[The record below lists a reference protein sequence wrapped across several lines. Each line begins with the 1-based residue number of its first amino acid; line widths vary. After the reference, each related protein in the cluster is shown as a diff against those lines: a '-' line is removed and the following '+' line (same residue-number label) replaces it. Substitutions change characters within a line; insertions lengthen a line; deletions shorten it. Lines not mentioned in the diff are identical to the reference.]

1 MKTFSF
7 TAYVAL
13 AVASL
18 AAAHMEMKSPPPL
31 RSKFN
36 KFTKNQDYDMTSP
49 LSPSGSNFPCRGHL
63 TALGTPEGQPVADW
77 VAGQPQ
83 SMTITGGAFHGGGS
97 CQASLSYDN
106 GKTWKVIHSWIGSC
120 PANNGPSSFEFTL
133 PADAAAGEAVF
144 AWTWFNKVGNRE
156 MYMNCAVVNIKASGN
171 KKKRGVSEPVE
182 DRPEMFVANVGNG
195 CKTSEGT
202 DVMFP
207 DPGPDVDTNDSKA
220 AAPVGNCPV
229 DAPAGG
235 KPSTATKPSAGSTK
249 PSASPDKGTKK
260 PGSKFPGEQNKP
272 SLPSSGNKTNKPSSD
287 EDEPTT
293 IPTQG
298 PNKPS
303 SSGTKPKPSASPDK
317 GTKKPGSKFPGEQNK
332 PSLPSS
338 GNSTNEPSPDED
350 EPTTIPTQGSNK
362 PSPSGT
368 KPVPAPAPTQI
379 DESPSD
385 NGVCTP
391 GVFDCTPDTKAWR
404 ICSVTQ
410 VWVRAGEC
418 PEGFACQVNAANK
431 TPYCTAQ

>member
-220 AAPVGNCPV
+220 AAP
-229 DAPAGG
+229 
-235 KPSTATKPSAGSTK
+235 
-249 PSASPDKGTKK
+249 
-260 PGSKFPGEQNKP
+260 
-272 SLPSSGNKTNKPSSD
+272 
-287 EDEPTT
+287 
-293 IPTQG
+293 
-298 PNKPS
+298 
-303 SSGTKPKPSASPDK
+303 PSASPDK